1 MATIEDIS
9 KLLTTFKAEL
19 KAELKAEMKADMAE
33 LKAEMKADMAELKA
47 EIKSDMTEVIRREVR
62 NIHEAQAQDF
72 KQAEESLLPCA
83 TLASTSGMGKYYL
96 RICIFI

>member
-19 KAELKAEMKADMAE
+19 KAELKAEMKADM
-33 LKAEMKADMAELKA
+33 
-47 EIKSDMTEVIRREVR
+47 TEVIRREVR

-72 KQAEESLLPCA
+72 KQAEESLLQCA

>member
-19 KAELKAEMKADMAE
+19 KAELKAEMKA
-33 LKAEMKADMAELKA
+33 
-47 EIKSDMTEVIRREVR
+47 DMTEVIRREVR

>member
-9 KLLTTFKAEL
+9 KLLSTFKAEL
-19 KAELKAEMKADMAE
+19 KADMAE

-96 RICIFI
+96 MNNTIISFIEL

>member
-1 MATIEDIS
+1 MATIIEDIS

-19 KAELKAEMKADMAE
+19 KA
-33 LKAEMKADMAELKA
+33 DMAELKA
-47 EIKSDMTEVIRREVR
+47 EIRSDMTKVIRREVR